1 MPRARLVFP
10 AHAGIVPHV
19 FGPPLDL
26 VGLPRTRGDRPA
38 RDFCWIGMIQSSPH
52 TRGSSVNP
60 RVAKWWPGVFPAHAG
75 IVPDYTSELLKEG
88 SLPRTRGDRPETE
101 KMVLQ
106 VAQSSPHTRGSSL
119 SPFIEVFGHH
129 VFPAHAGIFRRR
141 CHLRPQRSCL
151 PRTRGDRPAIAPI
164 GGGFCQFSPH
174 TRGSSPRVR
183 TTQGRLLVF
192 LAHAGIDLVV
202 SLWIGDCCFPV
213 FFVGRDSLL
222 VEMAAFQTVS

>member
-1 MPRARLVFP
+1 MVARR
-10 AHAGIVPHV
+10 
-19 FGPPLDL
+19 
-26 VGLPRTRGDRPA
+26 LPRTRGDRPRLHERA
-38 RDFCWIGMIQSSPH
+38 PQRRESSPH
-52 TRGSSVNP
+52 TRGSSHRKP
-60 RVAKWWPGVFPAHAG
+60 RPLPHRLVFPAHAG

-129 VFPAHAGIFRRR
+129 VFPAHAGIVRRS